1 MVDLRQTKEWA
12 DWLAATGWIIENI
25 KTREGKFFYGFIR
38 PIPFLGI
45 SFMKL
50 QRFAEPIDWRQLSN
64 IKKKHHV
71 WWSVMEPKNEIVVPD
86 ILKAGYRSTREP
98 YLPMKT
104 RVLDLTKSEKTL
116 LSEMSE
122 NFRRIIKNSKLP
134 PKADGQ
140 KLKTISADEFYEGWE
155 RWAKSYILTKGQF
168 DSLVKTF
175 GKKAE
180 FWALEGNGE
189 LLSAIMLLFTPDT
202 CFYYQT
208 WTSVAGRKSSDHVI
222 LTWETM
228 RRAKKLKKKFY
239 NFEGIQDSRF
249 PLKKWEGFT
258 EFKRR
263 FGGYELEYPG
273 SYLKWF

>member
-12 DWLAATGWIIENI
+12 DWLAATGWIVEKI
-25 KTREGKFFYGFIR
+25 KTQNGKFFYGFIR
-38 PIPFLGI
+38 PMPFLGF

-50 QRFAEPIDWRQLSN
+50 QRFEKSIDWKQLSGV
-64 IKKKHHV
+64 KKKHHV
-71 WWSVMEPKNEIVVPD
+71 WWSVMEPKSEVVIPG
-86 ILKAGYRSTREP
+86 ILKAGYRLTRDP

-122 NFRRIIKNSKLP
+122 NFRRIIKKLKNSKN
-134 PKADGQ
+134 K
-140 KLKTISADEFYEGWE
+140 KIKTISPGGFYGGWR
-155 RWAKSYILTKGQF
+155 RWTKSYILTRGQF
-168 DSLVKTF
+168 DSLVKAF
-175 GKKAE
+175 GKSTE
-180 FWALEGNGE
+180 FWALEKDGE
-189 LLSAIMLLFTPDT
+189 ILSAIMLLFTPDT

-208 WTSVAGRKSSDHVI
+208 WTSDTGRKSSEHVI

-228 RRAKKLKKKFY
+228 RRAKKLKMKFY
-239 NFEGIQDSRF
+239 NFEGILDGRF